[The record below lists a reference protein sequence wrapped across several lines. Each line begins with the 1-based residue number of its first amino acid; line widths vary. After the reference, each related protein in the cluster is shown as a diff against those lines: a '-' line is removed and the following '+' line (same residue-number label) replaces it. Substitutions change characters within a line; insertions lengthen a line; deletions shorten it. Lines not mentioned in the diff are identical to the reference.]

1 MEAGDTKLSAEVSF
15 ELLQLLKPMKLM

>member
-1 MEAGDTKLSAEVSF
+1 MEVGDTKLSAEVSF